1 MLLLG
6 PFYNYIISN
15 FNLIEISIFLLLY
28 IYFLKLGSIF
38 PDIDCPQ
45 SYIGKKFHILS
56 KIINNKFHHRGFT
69 HSALFIYFLIFLS
82 LLINILFKLFYP
94 YIFVFLD
101 VYIFIIFYGF
111 ILGCISHILLDM
123 FNSSGVCLFYPSC
136 KKYRLPLAP
145 VIKVGSN
152 AELSLNSFLSLL
164 TNILI
169 VMYIFNLIEY
179 LA

>member
-1 MLLLG
+1 MLFLA

-45 SYIGKKFHILS
+45 SYIGKKFNILS

-82 LLINILFKLFYP
+82 
-94 YIFVFLD
+94 
-101 VYIFIIFYGF
+101 IFY
-111 ILGCISHILLDM
+111 
-123 FNSSGVCLFYPSC
+123 
-136 KKYRLPLAP
+136 
-145 VIKVGSN
+145 
-152 AELSLNSFLSLL
+152 LN
-164 TNILI
+164 
-169 VMYIFNLIEY
+169 
-179 LA
+179 